1 MRFDFKI
8 VDSHLPQP
16 QFDAILVSANDDPDH
31 LRRQC
36 TRPTLKE
43 VLRSLLKAEDRN
55 GTEAQNRERLK
66 EFEITYRV
74 LDDVRPIDVT
84 ACAEIH
90 EKLARPR
97 ICTTAKLAFK
107 RLRVRA

>member
-16 QFDAILVSANDDPDH
+16 QFDAILVSANDDADH

-43 VLRSLLKAEDRN
+43 ILISLLKTEDRN
-55 GTEAQNRERLK
+55 GTEAQNGEGLK
-66 EFEITYRV
+66 EFEVTYRV
-74 LDDVRPIDVT
+74 LDDIGSID
-84 ACAEIH
+84 IS
-90 EKLARPR
+90 RG
-97 ICTTAKLAFK
+97 AK
-107 RLRVRA
+107 VQ